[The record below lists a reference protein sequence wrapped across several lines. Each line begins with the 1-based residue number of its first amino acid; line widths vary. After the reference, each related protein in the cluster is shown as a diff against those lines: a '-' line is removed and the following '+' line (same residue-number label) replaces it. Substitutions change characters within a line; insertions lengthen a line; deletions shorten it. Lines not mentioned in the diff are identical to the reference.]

1 MEKTYYTSC
10 TLTQAGMNRDSDG
23 LRNECMNDPGFHRN
37 RRLRRVQFIKNRHKL
52 KKNTTTPRI
61 RSQSDL

>member
-1 MEKTYYTSC
+1 
-10 TLTQAGMNRDSDG
+10 MNKDSDG
-23 LRNECMNDPGFHRN
+23 LRNECRNDPGFHRN
-37 RRLRRVQFIKNRHKL
+37 RRLRRVQFMKNRHKL